1 MTDTSDTTPQHAA
14 LLSDREIKAVARAKL
29 EDEMFTLNKGALLDA
44 LALAG
49 VTRVVVSFDG
59 YGDSGQIENVE
70 VQAGDDQVAMPGAA
84 IEFSEAI
91 WDQTEQGVRPPVS
104 PPSSRAWP
112 TMFSKR
118 PIAAGRT
125 ATVLTATSSSMSRRD
140 DHARLQRALH
150 RVRKLHPRLLR
161 RRSWDTAITT
171 LSRR

>member
-1 MTDTSDTTPQHAA
+1 M
-14 LLSDREIKAVARAKL
+14 KAVAQAQL
-29 EDEMFTLNKGALLDA
+29 EAELFTLNKGALLNA

-84 IEFSEAI
+84 IEIAEAI
-91 WDQTEQGVRPPVS
+91 WDQAEPSVRPSVS

-112 TMFSKR
+112 TTFSKR

-125 ATVLTATSSSMSRRD
+125 ATVLTATSSSMSR
-140 DHARLQRALH
+140 
-150 RVRKLHPRLLR
+150 
-161 RRSWDTAITT
+161 TG
-171 LSRR
+171 